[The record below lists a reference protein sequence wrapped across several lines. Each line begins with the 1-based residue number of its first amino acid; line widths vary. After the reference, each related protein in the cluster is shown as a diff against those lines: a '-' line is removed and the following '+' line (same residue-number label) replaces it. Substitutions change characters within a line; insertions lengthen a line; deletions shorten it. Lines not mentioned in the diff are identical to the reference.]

1 MLLDRINRKITN
13 LLVRQMKLSTEEIVK
28 QMFGQVLMISKS
40 YLDPNLRKS
49 TKGTNQAISFLLSLK

>member
-13 LLVRQMKLSTEEIVK
+13 LLVKLMKLSMKEIVK
-28 QMFGQVLMISKS
+28 QMFGQALMISKS

-49 TKGTNQAISFLLSLK
+49 TKGTNQAISFLSNLK